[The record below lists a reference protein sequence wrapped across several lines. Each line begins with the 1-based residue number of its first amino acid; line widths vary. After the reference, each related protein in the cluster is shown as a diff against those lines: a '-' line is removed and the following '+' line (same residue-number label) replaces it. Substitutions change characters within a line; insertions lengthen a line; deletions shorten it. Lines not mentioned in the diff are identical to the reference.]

1 MKPLVAIICFIF
13 ALILVPARSEAV
25 ELGIN
30 VYGLSY
36 HPDRTDI
43 LGHPFN
49 EYNPGLGLNL
59 VVADHPKTIAF
70 VEGGLFIDSFE
81 QEAKYIS
88 FGYQYKITR
97 FLRLGINTG
106 LYQTRSVNYGNA
118 IIAPV
123 PMASLHLGI
132 TTFNFIYF
140 PSFGGINWYDSIGA
154 YATFHIFKTE

>member
-1 MKPLVAIICFIF
+1 MKPLVASLC
-13 ALILVPARSEAV
+13 LILVLVLAPARSEAV

-30 VYGLSY
+30 IYGASY

-49 EYNPGLGLNL
+49 EYNPGLGLSL
-59 VVADHPKTIAF
+59 IVGDHAKTIAF
-70 VEGGLFIDSFE
+70 VEGGMFIDSFE

-88 FGYQYKITR
+88 FGYQYKVLR
-97 FLRLGINTG
+97 FLRLGLNTG
-106 LYQTRSVNYGNA
+106 LYQTRSVNYGNP

-123 PMASLHLGI
+123 PMVSLHLDF

-140 PSFGGINWYDSIGA
+140 PSFAGINWYDSIGA
-154 YATFHIFKTE
+154 YATFRIFKTR